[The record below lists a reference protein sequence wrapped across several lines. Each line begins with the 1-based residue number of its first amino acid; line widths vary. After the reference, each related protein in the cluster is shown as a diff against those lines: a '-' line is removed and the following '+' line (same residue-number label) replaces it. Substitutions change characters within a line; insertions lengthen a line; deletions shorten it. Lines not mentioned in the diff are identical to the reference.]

1 MYYRRVWHM
10 SNSIITIKDGHMY
23 VEISEHGDV
32 AVGLG
37 NAEGQITA
45 VKGDPVKGPWVI
57 EKGHAKFI
65 DRATWYSGSPLCVWH
80 GDREY

>member
-1 MYYRRVWHM
+1 MAER
-10 SNSIITIKDGHMY
+10 IIDIKDGRMY

-37 NAEGQITA
+37 NAAGQIA
-45 VKGDPVKGPWVI
+45 AMKGAPVKGPLVI
-57 EKGHAKFI
+57 KGGHAEFI